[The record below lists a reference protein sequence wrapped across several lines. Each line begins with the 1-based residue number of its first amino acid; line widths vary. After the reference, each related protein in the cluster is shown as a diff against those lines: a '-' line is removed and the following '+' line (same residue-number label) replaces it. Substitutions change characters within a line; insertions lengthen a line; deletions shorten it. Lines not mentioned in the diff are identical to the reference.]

1 MKIEIAENLV
11 YSYLKHI
18 EGCRIVQTNWKTSG
32 KWIVTEYDD
41 KLSKELFNKI
51 QSSPIFNGIFK
62 KNSFGQLIKQA
73 EIDVVGLNTTE
84 NSIFGID
91 VAFHG
96 KGLNY
101 GSNDETALKI
111 MKKIF
116 RTILIMQS
124 YFNSFDKFSSLFVT
138 PKVTP
143 ATLNPILDLMSEAK
157 NLINDEMIEIDF
169 IANEN
174 FFTQIVNPVVET
186 LSDENDLGELFAR
199 AINLIQMNPLKKN
212 NLHKNKIESID
223 KNDDV
228 IDQSN
233 TKQTHKGMKIGQFV
247 QYTMR
252 KIHEQNLL
260 SQEEINNLKIKEYS
274 NKVFKLNSALLRN
287 IDEGIKGPKG
297 RNRYYAKEYFL
308 EKYLLTSQWNE
319 KHWDDYFSWLHK
331 IGYKIENIL

>member
-11 YSYLKHI
+11 YSFLKHI

-32 KWIVTEYDD
+32 KWTVTEYDE
-41 KLSKELFNKI
+41 KLSKELFNQI
-51 QSSPIFNGIFK
+51 QSSPIFDGIFK
-62 KNSFGQLIKQA
+62 KNSFSRLIKQA
-73 EIDVVGLNTTE
+73 EIDVLGLNTTE

-91 VAFHG
+91 VAFHS

-101 GSNDETALKI
+101 GSNDETALRI

-124 YFNSFDKFSSLFVT
+124 YFSSFDTFNSLFVT
-138 PKVTP
+138 PKITP

-169 IANEN
+169 IANDN

-186 LSDENDLGELFAR
+186 LSDENDTGELFAR
-199 AINLIQMNPLKKN
+199 AVNLIQMNPLKKK
-212 NLHKNKIESID
+212 NLQKSKIESID
-223 KNDDV
+223 KNDDK
-228 IDQSN
+228 INQSK
-233 TKQTHKGMKIGQFV
+233 TKRMHKGMKIGQFV

-260 SQEEINNLKIKEYS
+260 SEEEIGNLKIKEYS
-274 NKVFKLNSALLRN
+274 NKEFKLNSALLRN
-287 IDEGIKGPKG
+287 IDKGIKGPKG
-297 RNRYYAKEYFL
+297 RNRYYAKEYFFD
-308 EKYLLTSQWNE
+308 KYLLTSQWNE
-319 KHWDDYFSWLHK
+319 KHWDDYFKWLHK